1 MDQHSAVV
9 ANRNVSS
16 SGQLIETFRK
26 HRLVPVI
33 AIKDAER
40 ATDLAAALVQGGLP
54 IVEITM
60 RTEAAAAAMT
70 KISAASK
77 GELTLVAGTVTTPDQ
92 AKLAVD
98 CGAQMLVSP
107 GLNTR
112 VVEYC
117 LKHEIPIL
125 PGVCTPT
132 EIEAARNYGLKFLKF
147 FPAEAY
153 GGVRTLKALA
163 DVYGQFGFMPTGG
176 INPQNLGD
184 YLKLPIVV
192 ACGGSWMAPADAIN
206 QGNFEGIVKL
216 VQESVATVKSL
227 TAPVS

>member
-1 MDQHSAVV
+1 V
-9 ANRNVSS
+9 AT
-16 SGQLIETFRK
+16 SGQIIETFRK

-40 ATDLAAALVQGGLP
+40 AAGLAAALVQGGLP

-60 RTEAAAAAMT
+60 RTEVAPAAMS
-70 KISAASK
+70 KISAANK
-77 GELTLVAGTVTTPDQ
+77 GELTLVAGTVTTPEQ
-92 AKLAVD
+92 VKLAVD
-98 CGAQMLVSP
+98 CGAQLIVSP

-112 VVEYC
+112 VIEHC
-117 LKHEIPIL
+117 LKHEIPVL

-132 EIEAARNYGLKFLKF
+132 EIETARNYGLKYLKF

-153 GGVRTLKALA
+153 GGVKTLKALA

-176 INPQNLGD
+176 VNLQNLGD

-206 QGNFEGIVKL
+206 QGNFEQITKL
-216 VQESVATVKSL
+216 VAEAVTTVESL
-227 TAPVS
+227 TAPAS

>member
-1 MDQHSAVV
+1 VAATGQVV
-9 ANRNVSS
+9 EI
-16 SGQLIETFRK
+16 LRK

-40 ATDLAAALVQGGLP
+40 APGLAAALVQGGLP

-60 RTEAAAAAMT
+60 RTEAAPAAMS
-70 KISAASK
+70 KISAANK
-77 GELTLVAGTVTTPDQ
+77 GDLTLIAGTVTTPDQ
-92 AKLAVD
+92 VKLAVD
-98 CGAQMLVSP
+98 CGAQMIVSP

-112 VVEYC
+112 VVEHC
-117 LKHEIPIL
+117 LKNEIAVM

-132 EIEAARNYGLKFLKF
+132 EIELARNYGLKYLKF

-153 GGVRTLKALA
+153 GGVKTLKALQ

-176 INPQNLGD
+176 VSPQNLGD

-192 ACGGSWMAPADAIN
+192 ACGGSWMAPADAVN
-206 QGNFEGIVKL
+206 QGNFDSIVQL
-216 VQESVATVKSL
+216 VQEAVATVKSL
-227 TAPVS
+227 TASAP